1 MLSRV
6 AENLYWLGR
15 YVERAENTG
24 RIVDVNAHLLLD
36 LPRGIAPGWE
46 PLIDITGSRA
56 DFVEHHDGFGERNV
70 VRYLLGDIQYP
81 GSLLSSLG
89 FARENA
95 RTIRDY
101 LPREAWEL
109 LNELYWFARDEL
121 SSGLSKRGRHGY
133 LKHVSRELQSLS
145 GMLIGAMNH
154 DAGLRFLTIG
164 RLLERADMTTRIIDV
179 RSASLL
185 PEETPELRPF
195 ENIQWMS
202 VLKSL
207 TAYQMYRRTMQVR
220 VRRADAMR
228 FLLLDGEFPRAVY
241 CCVQGVDRY
250 VSRLPRCDGPRRQ
263 VARVCRLV
271 QGAEVDAMAESNDAL
286 HAFIDELQLG
296 IADVHGE
303 IERTYFL
310 VDSATDPATPERDQY
325 QEQAQDAHA
334 VHSAR

>member
-15 YVERAENTG
+15 YMERAENTG
-24 RIVDVNAHLLLD
+24 RIVDVNSYLLLD

-46 PLIDITGSRA
+46 PIIDITGSRG
-56 DFVEHHDGFGERNV
+56 DFVERYDDFTERNAL
-70 VRYLLGDIQYP
+70 RFLLADPDYA

-109 LNELYWFARDEL
+109 INELYLYARDQL
-121 SSGLSKRGRHGY
+121 SAGLSKRGRHDY
-133 LKHVSRELQSLS
+133 LTQISREVQAFNGLL
-145 GMLIGAMNH
+145 LGAMNH
-154 DAGLRFLTIG
+154 DAGLRFLTTG

-185 PEETPELRPF
+185 PHETPELRPF

-207 TAYQMYRRTMQVR
+207 TAYQMYRRKMQVR
-220 VRRADAMR
+220 VRRADALR
-228 FLLLDGEFPRAVY
+228 FLLLDDEFPRAVY
-241 CCVQGVDRY
+241 CCVNGADRY
-250 VSRLPRCDGPRRQ
+250 ISLLPRNEAPRRQ
-263 VARVCRLV
+263 VARVLRTI
-271 QGAEVDAMAESNDAL
+271 QGADVEELAGSNEAL
-286 HAFIDELQLG
+286 HAFIDDLQLG
-296 IADVHGE
+296 IGEVHQE
-303 IERTYFL
+303 LLRTYFL
-310 VDSATDPATPERDQY
+310 FEPSLADVPAGQSQSQSQTSTAPASPTSA
-325 QEQAQDAHA
+325 
-334 VHSAR
+334 